1 MRSNVGDFD
10 RMARVLIGMFFL
22 AMPILTGTPDTPTAY
37 ATIATGWLFGGS
49 LIWSAIKGF
58 CFVYSWLGI
67 SSCRVS

>member
-1 MRSNVGDFD
+1 MRKNVGDFD
-10 RMARVLIGMFFL
+10 RMARVLIGLFFL
-22 AMPILTGTPDTPTAY
+22 SMPVIVGAPETPAQY
-37 ATIATGWLFGGS
+37 GAIAAGLLFGGS